1 MARMTKRLQPNNVIV
16 YKFGKYEDTIAAEM
30 ETSDVRT
37 VLKAL
42 ADYEDLEEQC
52 IADNQCGIRELL
64 LKWKEFFD
72 DIVALYDYRKAEEQG
87 LRLRL
92 PFLPKPG
99 MKIYD
104 IYGCIE
110 NGESEPREITIRSF
124 DITHARMWL
133 FHINNEVFTFDDFGK
148 TYFLTRE
155 EAESALAEK
164 GE

>member
-1 MARMTKRLQPNNVIV
+1 MTEEHCPHLMEDECACLREVIN
-16 YKFGKYEDTIAAEM
+16 K
-30 ETSDVRT
+30 
-37 VLKAL
+37 L
-42 ADYEDLEEQC
+42 ADYED
-52 IADNQCGIRELL
+52 
-64 LKWKEFFD
+64 
-72 DIVALYDYRKAEEQG
+72 AEEQG
-87 LRLRL
+87 LHLRL

-124 DITHARMWL
+124 DITHARMWY

-155 EAESALAEK
+155 AAESALAEK

>member
-52 IADNQCGIRELL
+52 IAENQCDLKMLL
-64 LKWKEFFD
+64 FKWTEFFD
-72 DIVALYDYRKAEEQG
+72 DIAELYDYRAIGTVSEFRELKEKAIKKVE
-87 LRLRL
+87 
-92 PFLPKPG
+92 KCKDKYYC
-99 MKIYD
+99 MC
-104 IYGCIE
+104 GCPVEIMLDGITL
-110 NGESEPREITIRSF
+110 NPIGGQVYCDQCGAKLDWSEF
-124 DITHARMWL
+124 
-133 FHINNEVFTFDDFGK
+133 V
-148 TYFLTRE
+148 
-155 EAESALAEK
+155 EK

>member
-1 MARMTKRLQPNNVIV
+1 MERLTKRGYRGYSMLPGTGCNYGRNSFDCQMEEGIV
-16 YKFGKYEDTIAAEM
+16 KLGEALERLAEYED
-30 ETSDVRT
+30 
-37 VLKAL
+37 
-42 ADYEDLEEQC
+42 
-52 IADNQCGIRELL
+52 
-64 LKWKEFFD
+64 
-72 DIVALYDYRKAEEQG
+72 AEEQG
-87 LRLRL
+87 LFLRL

-133 FHINNEVFTFDDFGK
+133 FHINQEVFTFDEFGK

-155 EAESALAEK
+155 EAKSALAEK
-164 GE
+164 GGVE

>member
-52 IADNQCGIRELL
+52 IAENQCGLRELL
-64 LKWKEFFD
+64 MKWKAFFD

-87 LRLRL
+87 LLLRN
-92 PFLPKPG
+92 PKDLENAILDRMQEFMEEWRCYSESSIDHFG
-99 MKIYD
+99 GKVDAMEVAQKIVKGAFKSY
-104 IYGCIE
+104 
-110 NGESEPREITIRSF
+110 
-124 DITHARMWL
+124 L
-133 FHINNEVFTFDDFGK
+133 
-148 TYFLTRE
+148 E
-155 EAESALAEK
+155 EAESELAEK
-164 GE
+164 GGV